1 MPFNKLG
8 RAIPTLVGNARR
20 GTTGPARSARG
31 GSSVRSADRDRRDGL
46 DDTPHGALLDRPP
59 QHHAEET
66 GARPR
71 NALLRPRQGPIQSQA
86 WAGDGPRSPEQT
98 AETVRALAL
107 GGAIRLH
114 TSPTN
119 ARLPDITLMIAK
131 RMREFAQA
139 GLPASH

>member
-8 RAIPTLVGNARR
+8 RAIPTLVGNTRR

-31 GSSVRSADRDRRDGL
+31 GGSVRSADRDRHEGL
-46 DDTPHGALLDRPP
+46 DDTPHGALLERPP
-59 QHHAEET
+59 QHAEET

-86 WAGDGPRSPEQT
+86 WTGGGPRSPEQT
-98 AETVRALAL
+98 AEAVRALVL

-114 TSPTN
+114 TSPAN
-119 ARLPDITLMIAK
+119 DRLPAIALMIAK

-139 GLPASH
+139 GLPATH